1 MSEKA
6 KVENYPIIV
15 TCKAVYDFQSIEFQ
29 WTICDEEDRKE
40 LFETYKG
47 FVNSLKE
54 ISEESPN
61 PPRNGKKEAK
71 KESKKEEMASVGQI
85 NYLIGLGFPEEDAKK
100 LTKKQASMCI
110 KEWKE

>member
-40 LFETYKG
+40 LFETFKSI
-47 FVNSLKE
+47 VNSLKE
-54 ISEESPN
+54 ISEEAPN

-71 KESKKEEMASVGQI
+71 KEEMATTGQI
-85 NYLIGLGFPEEDAKK
+85 NFLIGLGFPEEDAKK

>member
-40 LFETYKG
+40 MFEIFKNI
-47 FVNSLKE
+47 VNSLKE
-54 ISEESPN
+54 ISDGAPN
-61 PPRNGKKEAK
+61 PPRNGKKEP
-71 KESKKEEMASVGQI
+71 KKEEKATPGQI
-85 NYLIGLGFPEEDAKK
+85 SYLIGLGFPEEDAKK

-110 KEWKE
+110 KEWAE